1 MTSRYEA
8 ETASHQDLIVGNSAF
23 RSRGRPAASVA
34 KGEKHAFQSPTRE
47 TKGSAEPVG
56 TIQWSV
62 TIAVSAKAL
71 FKIKKRG

>member
-1 MTSRYEA
+1 M
-8 ETASHQDLIVGNSAF
+8 
-23 RSRGRPAASVA
+23 A

-71 FKIKKRG
+71 FKLKKRG

>member
-1 MTSRYEA
+1 M
-8 ETASHQDLIVGNSAF
+8 
-23 RSRGRPAASVA
+23 A